1 MKKLGIIIFII
12 ALIAG
17 IFFGSIF
24 SYGKSFGNL
33 FSFSIFK
40 TVSGSGN
47 VQTEQ
52 RNVGEFKSIDIS
64 GAFTVE
70 IVVQKGF
77 AVEVEADDNNL
88 PLVKTEVENGVLKI
102 EREGHFSG
110 HSKVL
115 IRVFAPNIENL
126 EVSGAS
132 KVSVNDINN
141 EFLNLD
147 VSGASKIDIRGKT
160 KRLKMD
166 SSGASNI
173 DAKNLKAKNV
183 SVEASGASKIDVF
196 VSNELNADLSGAT
209 KLTYSGVPKNV
220 EEKTSGASSIR
231 KNKNYLTKLLYL
243 QI

>member
-70 IVVQKGF
+70 IVAQKDF
-77 AVEVEADDNNL
+77 AVEVEADDNIL
-88 PLVKTEVENGVLKI
+88 PLVKTEVEDGVLKI

-110 HSKVL
+110 HSKVS
-115 IRVFAPNIENL
+115 IRVSAPNIENL

-132 KVSVNDINN
+132 KVSVNDLNN
-141 EFLNLD
+141 DFLNLD

-160 KRLKMD
+160 TRLKMD
-166 SSGASNI
+166 LSGASNI
-173 DAKNLKAKNV
+173 DAENLMAENV
-183 SVEASGASKIDVF
+183 SVEASGASKVGVF
-196 VSNELNADLSGAT
+196 VSNELYADVSGASRVN
-209 KLTYSGVPKNV
+209 YSGEPQTV
-220 EEKTSGASSIR
+220 EKKTSGASSVK
-231 KNKNYLTKLLYL
+231 KN
-243 QI
+243 